1 MALDPERH
9 ETERRRSLEPYEVKP
24 TPVRASDAD
33 RDRAV
38 AQLRQHLAEGRLTFE
53 EFSERLDE
61 AYEALTTADIQQA
74 LRELPH
80 VRYTEPQPLQA
91 RRRGD
96 AGGHRARALRAQLVS
111 YLLVNAFLVAIWLAT
126 CVSAGRLLFFWPV
139 FPILGWG
146 FGLAMQAWQLYGE
159 GDD

>member
-24 TPVRASDAD
+24 APLRASDTD

-38 AQLRQHLAEGRLTFE
+38 AQLRQHLADGRITFE

-61 AYEALTTADIQQA
+61 AYEARTTADIQQA

-80 VRYTEPQPLQA
+80 VRLAEPQPPA
-91 RRRGD
+91 PRRPGG
-96 AGGHRARALRAQLVS
+96 AGGRRDRELRAQIVS
-111 YLLVNAFLVAIWLAT
+111 YLLVNAFLVAIWVTT
-126 CVSAGRLLFFWPV
+126 CISAGRLLFFWPI

-146 FGLAMQAWQLYGE
+146 FGLAMQAWHAYGE
-159 GDD
+159 RD

>member
-24 TPVRASDAD
+24 APLRASDTD

-38 AQLRQHLAEGRLTFE
+38 AQLRQHLADGRLTFE

-61 AYEALTTADIQQA
+61 AYAARTTADLQQA

-80 VRYTEPQPLQA
+80 ARLVEPQPLED
-91 RRRGD
+91 RRPRD
-96 AGGHRARALRAQLVS
+96 AGGRRARDLRAQLVS
-111 YLLVNAFLVAIWLAT
+111 YLLINAFLVAIWLAT
-126 CVSAGRLLFFWPV
+126 CISAGRLLFFWPV
-139 FPILGWG
+139 FPMLGWG

-159 GDD
+159 RDD